1 MFFVQELPPAF
12 LHVFEDELPTNLKF
26 QMSQGSEKSVIYKK
40 HKKKLYGVRWFFGT
54 SLFEG
59 DVCTVF
65 NYMGNGTFQLDVFN
79 VKYDDGNN
87 ACTGFTSMRNGAD
100 NTSFIGWKFVSR
112 CVTAS
117 TCDGGFVKVPPGH
130 VIPPEVN
137 ITRPGNSDNRRRLIH
152 GLRIFHIRDLLM
164 LTYRAEGE
172 FDVVLFDQGGGEK
185 SYSPYAARFGA
196 MVGISWDQF
205 KIEVQPFHLYKYCH
219 GIDILADYRSCTDR
233 WSPSQ
238 YLTVSHEGNVWFL
251 QLRKFGRRWK
261 ISAGWVRFSQLLR
274 LSVGDVLVFDM
285 NAPPL
290 GFSLCVYRIAERY

>member
-1 MFFVQELPPAF
+1 
-12 LHVFEDELPTNLKF
+12 
-26 QMSQGSEKSVIYKK
+26 
-40 HKKKLYGVRWFFGT
+40 
-54 SLFEG
+54 
-59 DVCTVF
+59 
-65 NYMGNGTFQLDVFN
+65 MGNGTFRLYVFN

-100 NTSFIGWKFVSR
+100 NNSLIGWKFVSR

-117 TCDGGFVKVPPGH
+117 TCDGGFVVKGSPGH
-130 VIPPEVN
+130 VIHLKLILPYPMVK
-137 ITRPGNSDNRRRLIH
+137 GWRR
-152 GLRIFHIRDLLM
+152 
-164 LTYRAEGE
+164 E
-172 FDVVLFDQGGGEK
+172 
-185 SYSPYAARFGA
+185 SYFPYAARFGA

-219 GIDILADYRSCTDR
+219 GIDILADYKCCTDR

-261 ISAGWVRFSQLLR
+261 ISVGWVRFSQLLR

-290 GFSLCVYRIAERY
+290 GFSLRVYRIAERY